1 MTTTLVL
8 GHSSDGYLES
18 SSTTYATALA
28 GANLI
33 APGSTLPLM
42 FVGQSLGSGVR
53 YVWQSFVRVD
63 WVGSTTATP
72 VAAYV
77 RLTNNAAAGTNVTR
91 DLELREYNWGTS
103 LTTGNWRTPA
113 QLAALTLRGR
123 VAGAQQAG
131 SLVVRAGLDLDQVES
146 TATRRYVVCS
156 SRNRNQQAP
165 SGTEWNN
172 LRQSITGNT
181 AAQRVAL
188 LVTATTR
195 HVMDLTLAAQVQLS
209 DGTHVYLEQLNPGP
223 EMGQYRVWHADSA
236 GNATMVAAIN
246 AAADR
251 RGAQSHTL
259 TRDADDNL
267 YVINQATGN
276 HRINARAL
284 IKGAGYTWSLG
295 TQRTGVLPVYD
306 APVNNVSAAWHP
318 QGGAA
323 GTLVV
328 VAAHRP
334 GPNTGTQMPYALL
347 SCDHLLT
354 GAGTLLRGS
363 GDAEGRLIAGSA
375 PDGFNNYANETG
387 SLLEVVA
394 AGPGSARGWVMST
407 AQHQVLG
414 TAARQSLARYVL
426 NAAGDGFSSMAR
438 TTDSVSGFSVK
449 DADAKSRVLPIS
461 ESQFVTV
468 NASSTSSAGLTVKH
482 RQNTGTSSEFVVLA
496 DVRLAAEGIA
506 SMPAAGTLA
515 TSPAWDA
522 VYDPAGHRVWVYYTD
537 ASAPLRIMRTH
548 VNLATGQ
555 AGRDEVEVT
564 DLSGMWAG
572 YTLRSIRVHRGSMV
586 GQQVRLGIGL
596 QTGASH
602 TLIHA
607 DDWLNLPPEQ
617 PLLSPVANFDAT
629 GAVTLRWQFR
639 DPNPGDA
646 QSAYRIEIWD
656 DESDTLALDTGKVAS
671 GAEEHVVAGGTLP
684 NDAAYRWRART
695 WDALDVEGPWSE
707 HGFFATSAS
716 GNTTIV
722 FPAADNPAG
731 LATGDVVV
739 QWTVSG
745 ATQDHYRVRAVRTA
759 DEVVHSDT
767 GWVPGTATTY
777 LVTGLAS
784 EVEYRLEVTARASGV
799 PSSTGTRLVTPDYTS
814 PMEPVV
820 TAVAVPGEAHI
831 RIEVANPTPGEI
843 VSGPDGTFED
853 GTTTGW
859 QVVPGGAGTF
869 VADDGTAWV
878 GDYSGLLTPVG
889 SPATV
894 GVRPEE
900 GVRAQVTGNHR
911 YTLSSRLWRSAS
923 GSVRLAVDWY
933 DDDGVLISSS
943 HADVT
948 ADTEWELHEA
958 TFSAPPGAVRAGYG
972 PTLLTPGTATLNLD
986 ALVLRTATDVPQ
998 PGEVAILRTTI
1009 DRADEEVPLDRYEQI
1024 AVIGPDSS
1032 HRDYLAASG
1041 RTYRYIARA
1050 LATGATADSAPA
1062 QARVDYLG
1070 VWIHDPRNP
1079 EGTIRHYLH
1088 GRAQRS
1094 DTQQIAQEQRHYA
1107 GRHLPVTHFGEHAEE
1122 EWQITIDV
1130 PEGPTREETTRSLR
1144 AWHRLRLPVVVRDN
1158 RSRVWISTLS
1168 GFGVSD
1174 EVWGDQVSMTAT
1186 RVDADTPGGEG

>member
-18 SSTTYATALA
+18 SHTTYATALS
-28 GANLI
+28 GANLL
-33 APGSTLPLM
+33 APGAGLPLM

-63 WVGSTTATP
+63 WVASTTATP

-77 RLTNNAAAGTNVTR
+77 RMTNNAVAGTSVAR
-91 DLELREYNWGTS
+91 DLELREYNWGTT
-103 LTTGNWRTPA
+103 LTTANWRTPA
-113 QLAALTLRGR
+113 QLAALSLRGR

-131 SLVVRAGLDLDQVES
+131 SLVVRAGLDLGEVES

-156 SRNRNQQAP
+156 SRNRAQQAP

-172 LRQSITGNT
+172 LRQSITGN
-181 AAQRVAL
+181 AAGQRVAL

-223 EMGQYRVWHADSA
+223 EMGQYRVWHADT
-236 GNATMVAAIN
+236 GGGATMVAAIN
-246 AAADR
+246 ATADR

-259 TRDADDNL
+259 ARDADDNL
-267 YVINQATGN
+267 YVLHQANGN

-284 IKGAGYTWSLG
+284 IKGPGHSWSLG
-295 TQRTGVLPVYD
+295 VQRTAVLPVYD
-306 APVNNVSAAWHP
+306 APVNQVSAAWHP
-318 QGGAA
+318 QGGGA

-334 GPNTGTQMPYALL
+334 GPNIGTQMPYAFL

-354 GAGTLLRGS
+354 GAGALLRGS
-363 GDAEGRLIAGSA
+363 GDAEGRLVAGSA

-387 SLLEVVA
+387 TLLEVVA

-414 TAARQSLARYVL
+414 TNARQSLARYVL

-438 TTDSVSGFSVK
+438 TTDSVSGYSVK
-449 DADAKSRVLPIS
+449 DADAKSRVLPVS
-461 ESQFVTV
+461 DSQFVTV
-468 NASSTSSAGLTVKH
+468 NASSTTSAGLTVKH
-482 RQNTGTSSEFVVLA
+482 RQNTGTSGEFVVLA
-496 DVRLAAEGIA
+496 DVRLAAEGIV

-522 VYDPAGHRVWVYYTD
+522 VHDPAANRVWIYYTH

-555 AGRDEVEVT
+555 AGRDEVEVE
-564 DLSGMWAG
+564 DLSGPWAG
-572 YTLRSIRVHRGSMV
+572 YTLRSIRVHRGPLV

-596 QTGASH
+596 QSGASH

-617 PLLSPVANFDAT
+617 PLLEPVANFDAT
-629 GAVTLRWQFR
+629 NAVTLRWEFR
-639 DPNPGDA
+639 DPNPGDS
-646 QSAYRIEIWD
+646 QSAYQVEVWD
-656 DESDTLALDTGKVAS
+656 DESDTLTHDTGKTA
-671 GAEEHVVAGGTLP
+671 GAVGEHVLAGGTLP
-684 NDAAYRWRART
+684 NDASYRWRVRT
-695 WDALDVEGPWSE
+695 WDALDVDGPWSE
-707 HGFFATSAS
+707 NGFFATSAS

-722 FPAADNPAG
+722 FPATDNDP

-739 QWTVSG
+739 QWEVSG

-767 GWVPGTATTY
+767 GWVPGTATTH

-784 EVEYRLEVTARASGV
+784 ETEYRIEATARASGV

-814 PMEPVV
+814 PMEPVI
-820 TAVAVPGEAHI
+820 TAVPVPGEAHI
-831 RIEVANPTPGEI
+831 RLEIANPTPGEI
-843 VSGPDGTFED
+843 VAGPDGTFAD

-859 QVVPGGAGTF
+859 EVVPGGAGTF
-869 VADDGTAWV
+869 VADGTEAWV
-878 GDYSGLLTPVG
+878 GDYSGLLTPSG

-900 GVRAQVTGNHR
+900 GLRAEVTGNHR
-911 YTLSSRLWRSAS
+911 YTLSMRLLRSAA

-933 DDDGVLISSS
+933 DDTATLLSTST
-943 HADVT
+943 ADVT
-948 ADTEWELHEA
+948 ADTTWELHEA

-972 PTLLTPGTATLNLD
+972 PTLISPGTTTLHVD
-986 ALVLRTATDVPQ
+986 ALVLRTATDVPR
-998 PGEVAILRTTI
+998 PGEVAILRAPI
-1009 DRADEEVPLDRYEQI
+1009 DRPDEEVPGDRYEEI
-1024 AVIGPDSS
+1024 ARIGADSS

-1041 RTYRYIARA
+1041 RRYRYLARA
-1050 LATGATADSAPA
+1050 IAPGATADSAPA
-1062 QARVDYLG
+1062 DASVAFLG
-1070 VWIHDPRNP
+1070 VWIHDARSP
-1079 EGTIRHYLH
+1079 EGTIRQYLY

-1094 DTQQIAQEQRHYA
+1094 DSVQVGQEQRHYA
-1107 GRHLPVTHFGEHAEE
+1107 GRRRPVTHFGEHVTE

-1130 PEGPTREETTRSLR
+1130 PEGPGREETTRSLR
-1144 AWHRLRLPVVVRDN
+1144 GWHGLRLPVVVRDN

-1174 EVWGDQVSMTAT
+1174 EVWGDQVAFVAT
-1186 RVDADTPGGEG
+1186 RVDSDLPGGEG